1 MTHRVSSLLKP
12 FILMLVTGMLVGC
25 HIPPNGAMA
34 NVEPVST
41 KQRVG
46 NAYLLR
52 GWIGIFSTGID
63 TLTDKLNAVGIRAS
77 VYQDTQ
83 YHELGDEIVKKYS
96 AARSHEPL
104 ILIGHSYGA
113 DDVIRIAR
121 KLDENKIPVDLVV
134 TLDAVT
140 PPDVPGNVR
149 ICYNLYQSNGI
160 MDKFPFLR
168 GIPLTKEEKS
178 AVKLTNVN
186 IRTDR
191 PDLLDPGTD
200 HFNIEKLPRIHD
212 EIVRQVL
219 AVCPPR
225 NGR

>member
-1 MTHRVSSLLKP
+1 
-12 FILMLVTGMLVGC
+12 
-25 HIPPNGAMA
+25 MA
-34 NVEPVST
+34 NVQPVSS
-41 KQRVG
+41 KPRVG
-46 NAYLLR
+46 NVYLLR

-63 TLTDKLNAVGIRAS
+63 ALTDKLNAAGVRAS

-83 YHELGDEIVKKYS
+83 YGNLGDEIVKKYS
-96 AARSHEPL
+96 AARFHEPL

-113 DDVIRIAR
+113 DDVIRIAK
-121 KLDENKIPVDLVV
+121 KLDEHKIPVDLLV

-149 ICYNLYQSNGI
+149 VCYNLYQSNGI

-168 GIPLTKEEKS
+168 GIPLDKQEHS

-186 IRTDR
+186 LRKDR
-191 PDLLDPGTD
+191 PDLLDPGVD
-200 HFNIEKLPRIHD
+200 HFNIEKQPRIHE
-212 EIVRQVL
+212 EIIRQVL

-225 NGR
+225 IGGTSPQMAVTAPRNGAR